1 MNNKKNKINY
11 SSAISAAIVAIII
24 FCVIAVVFNV
34 MPVDALPVNF
44 IGATLG
50 ALIGAL
56 ITLILLRGQTAIEE
70 EKEKNI
76 RILEKKT
83 AVFQDF
89 IDAVWEVWKD
99 QVITIEEFQTLTSK
113 YYQKLM
119 IYLKEEKSKTI
130 GDALSVI
137 GSKIG
142 KNSFKDTNELR
153 AKIVTIIDKLSED
166 INLGGKIDTEIMD
179 EHDKILFPLLFRE
192 KLLDAINKQLPT
204 GDNGILK
211 EGKYEDFK
219 EGRYSLKCLVFY
231 FKKYSGCKM
240 ILGPFNK
247 GSIMKFALVI
257 DSKYHQVDSFRAKN
271 PYNQRIEMGD
281 IIIGDPVFNPV
292 KDIEFQ
298 ETDNEKGNREID
310 FSDVENM
317 EKYRVN
323 KRDFADTLANRA
335 AYYFEAMKCNNLS
348 IPDFLEKYIK
358 E

>member
-89 IDAVWEVWKD
+89 IDTVWKVWED

-119 IYLKEEKSKTI
+119 IYLKEEKSKKI
-130 GDALSVI
+130 GNALSVI
-137 GSKIG
+137 GSKID
-142 KNSFKDTNELR
+142 KNSLKDDDIKELR
-153 AKIVTIIDKLSED
+153 ANIVDIIDTLSED
-166 INLGGKIDTEIMD
+166 INLGGKIDQKIMI
-179 EHDKILFPLLFRE
+179 EHDKILFPLLFR
-192 KLLDAINKQLPT
+192 KKILDALNEQLPT
-204 GDNGILK
+204 KEDDILEK
-211 EGKYEDFK
+211 GKYEDFK
-219 EGRYSLKCLVFY
+219 EGRYILKCLVFY

-257 DSKYHQVDSFRAKN
+257 DSKYHQVDNFRAKN
-271 PYNQRIEMGD
+271 PYNQRIDMGD
-281 IIIGDPVFNPV
+281 IIIGDPVFNP
-292 KDIEFQ
+292 DFQ

-323 KRDFADTLANRA
+323 KRDFADTLAKRA
-335 AYYFEAMKCNNLS
+335 AYYFEAMRCNNLS